1 MEELIYNSLTHY
13 FSVLKK
19 TGYYKYSDV
28 LKLVVLMF
36 YNDFVYTDYR
46 GFLSK
51 DNYRLIERALNC
63 LFGSTCLIPYPDYLK
78 MGKLHL
84 GEITEVAQRVKTLE
98 ETSVVKLIHDLE
110 SAEGTVQSDVIVVAE
125 EDTV

>member
-51 DNYRLIERALNC
+51 DDYRLIERALNC

>member
-1 MEELIYNSLTHY
+1 
-13 FSVLKK
+13 
-19 TGYYKYSDV
+19 
-28 LKLVVLMF
+28 MF

-51 DNYRLIERALNC
+51 DDYRLIERALNC